1 MLNDI
6 YHMLDPIAFS
16 IGPFTARWYGIAYI
30 VGFLLA
36 ILVMYFVAK
45 RWKVR
50 FSADDV
56 CVVLLAGMLG
66 VIIGGRLG
74 YVLFYN
80 FELYA
85 AHPLE
90 ILNFAHGGMSF
101 HGGFVGALVGGVI
114 AAKIIKMP
122 YLSLVDLVIIGAP
135 LGLFFGRCANFVNG
149 ELWGAPTDLP
159 WSVVFGGSAG
169 MIPRHPS
176 QLYEALLEGL
186 LLFVILFVMS
196 RRRPPYPRG
205 TFTGVFM
212 LGYGLARFL
221 VEFVRLPDVQLG
233 YLYGDW
239 FTMGQL
245 LSIPLIIA
253 GIALLV
259 YAHMTKHAQ
268 EGPRHQIAQ

>member
-159 WSVVFGGSAG
+159 WGVVFGGSAG

-186 LLFVILFVMS
+186 LLFIILFVMS

>member
-74 YVLFYN
+74 YVLFYS

-159 WSVVFGGSAG
+159 WGVVFGGSAG

-186 LLFVILFVMS
+186 FLFVILFVMS

-253 GIALLV
+253 GIVLLV

>member
-45 RWKVR
+45 RWKVH

-159 WSVVFGGSAG
+159 WGVVFGGSAG

-186 LLFVILFVMS
+186 LLFVVLFVMS

-253 GIALLV
+253 GIVLLV